1 MREPSVWIPPGGL
14 ARLQAL
20 VAHAWERS
28 PAQRARLEAA
38 EIVPDHVT
46 GPESLHRLPV
56 MRKEALGGL
65 QAADRPFG
73 GLLGEEMGRLA
84 RIFLSPGEIYD
95 PQGDRSDY
103 WRFRTALAAAG
114 FGPGQV
120 VANCFSYHLTPAGFI
135 FDEAARSLGCVV
147 IPAGVGQQELQ
158 IKIMAETGASGFVGL
173 PSYLL
178 ALLEKASAMGRQLG
192 LRRALVTGEPLPPAL
207 RARLG
212 EFEVDVYQAYGTA
225 DLGLVAY
232 ECPER
237 QGMHLEAGA
246 VVELCDPEGRPVEA
260 GQVGE
265 VVVTLLEH
273 TYPLLRFGTGDL
285 SALVTEPCPCGRP
298 SLRIKGWMGRANDV
312 VKVRG
317 MFLYP
322 RQIEEAMAAFAGQVN
337 RWQAVVERDESHR
350 DRFLVQIEPRGDGP
364 AAGAVVEAI
373 RAATRLSCE
382 VRVVAPGAIPEE
394 ARPLED
400 KRRWE

>member
-1 MREPSVWIPPGGL
+1 MSRPSIWIPPDGL
-14 ARLQAL
+14 ERLRAT

-38 EIVPDHVT
+38 GLEPAALA
-46 GPESLHRLPV
+46 GPEALQRLPV
-56 MRKEALGGL
+56 MRKEALGSL
-65 QAADRPFG
+65 QAADHPFG

-95 PQGDRSDY
+95 PQGDRPDY
-103 WRFRTALAAAG
+103 WRFREALAAAG

-120 VANCFSYHLTPAGFI
+120 VANCFSYHLTPAGFM
-135 FDEAARSLGCVV
+135 FDGAARSLGCVV
-147 IPAGVGQQELQ
+147 IPAGVGQQEMQ
-158 IKIMAETGASGFVGL
+158 IKMMAETGASGYIGL

-178 ALLEKASAMGRQLG
+178 ALLEKAVAMGRELR

-212 EFEVDVYQAYGTA
+212 EFGVEVFQAYGTA

-237 QGMHLEAGA
+237 QGMHLDDG
-246 VVELCDPEGRPVEA
+246 VLVELCDPDGVPVAA
-260 GQVGE
+260 GEVGE
-265 VVVTLLEH
+265 VVVTLLEPV
-273 TYPLLRFGTGDL
+273 YPLIRFGTGDL
-285 SALVTEPCPCGRP
+285 SALLTEDCPCGRP

-317 MFLYP
+317 MFVYP
-322 RQIEEAMAAFAGQVN
+322 RQIQEALAGFAGQVS
-337 RWQAVVERDESHR
+337 RWQAVVERDEHHR
-350 DRFLVQIEPRGDGP
+350 DHLLVLLEPHGEGP
-364 AAGAVVEAI
+364 PPAQVAEAV
-373 RAATRLSCE
+373 RAATRLGCE
-382 VRVVAPGAIPEE
+382 VRLVGPGAIPEG

-400 KRRWE
+400 RRRWE